1 MSRPDVSSRLTGVVL
16 QPVDMVARPSAL
28 IEGYASNYADNW
40 AWKAYVTARLSAVF
54 FVNLMLYAVPLTVGG
69 YGVASTGQAPAY
81 FEALLGPLV
90 GNSSA
95 AYTFLASLVQ
105 NSLFL
110 FVAAAITFGTFH
122 VGVWLTGSSK
132 GFLQSLH
139 TVVYSTGIYLA
150 GIFTLVWYVSQT
162 ASAETAER
170 LLLNLQLE
178 FIYFFI
184 DVMGANVVLAAGR
197 PSTMPGGAMALAG
210 KLAIAGILIVAG
222 YYLYTL
228 YLGARI
234 NHRASRVDSLL
245 AVGFVA
251 LAPVI
256 YVVGSLALAL
266 M

>member
-1 MSRPDVSSRLTGVVL
+1 MSGSDVSPRLTGVVL
-16 QPVDMVARPSAL
+16 QPVDMVARPSSL
-28 IEGYASNYADNW
+28 IEGYANNYANNW
-40 AWKAYVTARLSAVF
+40 AWKAYVGTRLSVVF
-54 FVNLMLYAVPLTVGG
+54 FFNLLLYALPLTLGG
-69 YGVASTGQAPAY
+69 YGVASESETPAFVAPIL
-81 FEALLGPLV
+81 EALV
-90 GNSSA
+90 GNSDA

-122 VGVWLTGSSK
+122 LGVWFTGSSQ

-150 GIFTLVWYVSQT
+150 GIFTLVWYVSQS
-162 ASAETAER
+162 AQAETAEQ

-184 DVMGANVVLAAGR
+184 ELMGAPVVLAAGT
-197 PSTMPGGAMALAG
+197 PTGIPEGGMAFAG
-210 KLAIAGILIVAG
+210 KLAIAGILVTAG
-222 YYLYTL
+222 YYFYTL

-234 NHRASRVDSLL
+234 NHRATRADSLL

-251 LAPVI
+251 LAPAI

-266 M
+266 L